1 MTAASFNS
9 KNKTFNCLSVVISA
23 YNEQDNIIPLYRKLK
38 RNLVSLQKKH
48 FYNNYEIFFINDGS
62 TDQTKNRIETLCLKD
77 KHVKIISLRKNFGKS
92 TALQTGFHYTKG
104 DVIITLDADMQ
115 DDPDEISRFITK
127 IQEGYDIVSGWKIN
141 RLDPLEKRIM
151 SKIFNFITRKL
162 SGIRLHDCNCGF
174 KAYRRDVI
182 NALYIYGEFHRYIP
196 LLASRNGFSI
206 CEIPIT
212 HHKRLSGKSKFGTER
227 YLRGMF
233 DAISV
238 IFLLKFYDKPMYFF
252 GKIGLFLFTI
262 GFAICSYLTALWFS
276 GHSIGSRP
284 LLILGVLFL
293 LIGFQSFSIGLI
305 ANLIIDNIPQSNKNK
320 FINQIVTKKNN
331 DE

>member
-1 MTAASFNS
+1 MTSASFNS
-9 KNKTFNCLSVVISA
+9 KNKTFNCLSVIISA
-23 YNEQDNIIPLYRKLK
+23 YNEQDNIIPLYKKLK
-38 RNLVSLQKKH
+38 KNLDNLQKNS
-48 FYNNYEIFFINDGS
+48 FFSNYEIFFINDGS
-62 TDQTKNRIETLCLKD
+62 TDRTEDQIKSLSSKDQT
-77 KHVKIISLRKNFGKS
+77 VKKISLRKNFGKS
-92 TALQTGFHYTKG
+92 TALQTGFYHAKG
-104 DVIITLDADMQ
+104 DIIITLDADMQ
-115 DDPDEISRFITK
+115 DDPDEIYRFIEK
-127 IQEGYDIVSGWKIN
+127 IQEGYDIVTGWKVN
-141 RLDPLEKRIM
+141 RIDPLEKKIM

-162 SGIRLHDCNCGF
+162 SGIHLHDCNCGF
-174 KAYRRDVI
+174 KAYRKDVI
-182 NALYIYGEFHRYIP
+182 DSLYIYGEFHRYIP
-196 LLASRNGFSI
+196 ILASRTGFNI
-206 CEIPIT
+206 CEIPVT

-252 GKIGLFLFTI
+252 GKIGLFLFTT
-262 GFAICSYLTALWFS
+262 GFIICSYLTALWFS